1 MSSLNPKPVCWQR
14 INTLAQVQQ
23 AKLAKVDMD
32 YVLGVGGFDLEKWV
46 FHLFTT
52 VHLVGQ
58 SHDNYKIFK
67 SFYF

>member
-1 MSSLNPKPVCWQR
+1 MFVCLQR

-46 FHLFTT
+46 FRLFTT
-52 VHLVGQ
+52 VHLVCQ
-58 SHDNYKIFK
+58 SHDNYKVFMR
-67 SFYF
+67 FCF